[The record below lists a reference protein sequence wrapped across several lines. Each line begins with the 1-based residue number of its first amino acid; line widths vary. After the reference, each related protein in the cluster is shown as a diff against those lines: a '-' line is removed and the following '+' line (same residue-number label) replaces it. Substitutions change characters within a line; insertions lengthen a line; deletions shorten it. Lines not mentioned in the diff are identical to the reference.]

1 MTAEVR
7 RGVTA
12 AALGAIIISFSGTYV
27 RLADTTPATA
37 AFWRCLWAAPFLWI
51 IARREDRRLGPRS
64 KRQRAI
70 GLWAGVAF
78 AADLILWHWSIREI
92 GAGIG
97 TVLGNL
103 SAIVMTLLAWA
114 FLSEKPSR
122 STLIALPVVFSG
134 VILTAGLLS
143 GTAYGANPVLGVL
156 FGVGCSFAYGIY
168 LLLLRQGN
176 VEDARV
182 AGPLADATV
191 VAAVVSLLLGPLV
204 GGIDLSP
211 SYQTHFWLVLLAWT
225 CQVLAW
231 IVITYGLGRLP
242 AALGGMILL
251 IQPAAGVVISAIV
264 VNERPSVEQVVGC
277 AVIVMGIV
285 VAILGNSRGS
295 GRRDTKSRSTVP
307 S

>member
-1 MTAEVR
+1 MRKAI
-7 RGVTA
+7 GA
-12 AALGAIIISFSGTYV
+12 AAFGAVIISFSGTYV

-37 AFWRCLWAAPFLWI
+37 AFWRCVWAAPFLWW
-51 IARREDRRLGPRS
+51 IAAREDRRLGPRS
-64 KRQRAI
+64 RRQRAI
-70 GLWAGVAF
+70 GFWAGIAF

-103 SAIVMTLLAWA
+103 SAIVMTVLAWI
-114 FLSEKPSR
+114 FLSEKPR
-122 STLIALPVVFSG
+122 RATLFALPVVFSG

-143 GTAYGANPVLGVL
+143 GNAYGSNPLLGVL

-176 VEDARV
+176 VEGERL

-191 VAAVVSLLLGPLV
+191 VAAIASLIAGPFV
-204 GGIDLSP
+204 GGIDLAP
-211 SYQTHFWLVLLAWT
+211 SRATHFWLIMLAWT

-231 IVITYGLGRLP
+231 IIITYGLGRLP

-251 IQPAAGVVISAIV
+251 IQPAAGVVISAIIV
-264 VNERPSVEQVVGC
+264 DERPSLEQVIGC
-277 AVIVMGIV
+277 LVIVLGIV
-285 VAILGNSRGS
+285 IAVLGNR
-295 GRRDTKSRSTVP
+295 SRSTV
-307 S
+307 SSRE